1 VSNLAI
7 INKGVLKAKQQRYI
21 MTIDIPN
28 AFVHTEMYQSGE
40 MLIMKISGELVDI
53 LVEISQ
59 EMHGNYMR
67 SESWIG

>member
-21 MTIDIPN
+21 MTMDITN
-28 AFVHTEMYQSGE
+28 AFVHTEINQTGE

-53 LVEISQ
+53 IVEIIQ
-59 EMHGNYMR
+59 EMHGNKMR